1 MKGLLVMLVLF
12 SPFCVGAATRSSADD
27 VTGRDV
33 DALKALLH
41 KTCVS
46 SGAKRNAPVWKIS
59 IACDCALEVLNDNL
73 DFKAWQH
80 AYYEATGKT
89 GNIIDSIRRDYAPQM
104 KACVARE
111 KKLRPQPAE

>member
-1 MKGLLVMLVLF
+1 MKYLLVMLILF
-12 SPFCVGAATRSSADD
+12 SPFSAGAVGRSSADD
-27 VTGRDV
+27 VTGQDIN
-33 DALKALLH
+33 ALKALLH

-46 SGAKRNAPVWKIS
+46 SGARRNAPAWKIS

-73 DFKAWQH
+73 DFKAWQL

-89 GNIIDSIRRDYAPQM
+89 GNVIEKIRRDYAPQM

-111 KKLRPQPAE
+111 RKPRSQTAE